1 MDNEKKLASIF
12 QQKKTAPFLFIG
24 SGFTRHYLNSPTWL
38 QILEEFAPRH
48 INSYISSIGTDLP
61 KIARVVGEEINSNF
75 WKLPDDD
82 PFKQKIQEK
91 ITTSTAVLRFK
102 IAEHLKKINIKDIN
116 PQYNEEIE
124 LLQHINI
131 DGIIT
136 TNWDD
141 VLEQL
146 FPKYTK
152 LVGQEDLLTMHSYCI
167 GEIYKIHGC
176 IHQPETMILTDD
188 DYNDFSKRN
197 TYLAAKLITI
207 FLEHPIIFLGY
218 SISDPN
224 IQKIL
229 KSIIECLS
237 SKKLNDLKDNLF
249 FIEWDPAPEH
259 SMSIYNHEFQN
270 NGIIIPTTR
279 IVTHD
284 YAPIYKAI
292 NSFEREI
299 PAPVLRHYKKQF
311 YQIVYSE
318 KPEKQLCVID
328 EKDIDNNKDIQ
339 FVVGFGAI
347 QKYNSAVGYV
357 GMTAIDLFSDLIIE
371 EKNYDPINILTKTRS
386 SLSGLLPLYKY
397 LRGIGINSDV
407 EYKKNK
413 LGLNYSL
420 NSLTSFQVSQYKR
433 QAANETKEM
442 SIEDVIRDIDPKKV
456 CVFVPYLKINKSDI
470 PHIQRF
476 LKDNFNDFMINNK
489 YNSGYTTH
497 YRKLACFYDWLKYGW
512 DSPINID

>member
-38 QILEEFAPRH
+38 QILEKFAPRH

-61 KIARVVGEEINSNF
+61 KIARIVGEEINSHF
-75 WKLPDDD
+75 WNLPDHD
-82 PFKQKIQEK
+82 PLKQKIQEK

-102 IAEHLKKINIKDIN
+102 IAEYLKKLNIKDIN

-229 KSIIECLS
+229 KSL
-237 SKKLNDLKDNLF
+237 
-249 FIEWDPAPEH
+249 
-259 SMSIYNHEFQN
+259 
-270 NGIIIPTTR
+270 
-279 IVTHD
+279 
-284 YAPIYKAI
+284 
-292 NSFEREI
+292 
-299 PAPVLRHYKKQF
+299 
-311 YQIVYSE
+311 
-318 KPEKQLCVID
+318 
-328 EKDIDNNKDIQ
+328 
-339 FVVGFGAI
+339 
-347 QKYNSAVGYV
+347 
-357 GMTAIDLFSDLIIE
+357 
-371 EKNYDPINILTKTRS
+371 
-386 SLSGLLPLYKY
+386 
-397 LRGIGINSDV
+397 
-407 EYKKNK
+407 
-413 LGLNYSL
+413 
-420 NSLTSFQVSQYKR
+420 
-433 QAANETKEM
+433 
-442 SIEDVIRDIDPKKV
+442 
-456 CVFVPYLKINKSDI
+456 
-470 PHIQRF
+470 
-476 LKDNFNDFMINNK
+476 
-489 YNSGYTTH
+489 
-497 YRKLACFYDWLKYGW
+497 
-512 DSPINID
+512 